1 MSRCKFI
8 VELNRLS
15 KSSSDSIDNIETF
28 DNFKRYMHVPR
39 NVEKDLKDVLR
50 KVNLSSK
57 KTLVLLCGSA
67 GDGKSHLLSYL
78 RNSDEEKL
86 INGYK
91 VYNDATESSA
101 PLKTA
106 IDTLS
111 DVLIGFRDENL
122 ERQGQ
127 SIILAINLGVLSNFI
142 ESEYSCRYQKLK
154 YYVEK
159 SNILTSQI
167 NEKHYDYTSYFQH
180 VSFSDYHMYSL
191 TADGVSP
198 DYIEEILKK
207 IFADDIHNPFYS
219 TYSNDCAICTLSE
232 KCPVK
237 KNYEFMMNKVHQK
250 FIARLLV
257 KTTIKDKEIITT
269 REILNYI
276 YNILVAHNFSF
287 TKYQKLMINDANFL
301 KEFIKE
307 ITPVLMFDYSDMTS
321 LMNQIKKYDPLFIR
335 SEEIDEQAVS
345 YYVSSD
351 VSKKIKQSLMGSPYA
366 SVLCNHNVL
375 PIINDD
381 KVLKSKIFN
390 VLLRNEAMNICD
402 ETDKIY
408 SEYLKNLY
416 YYNAGIKKKLQHIY
430 SMVEDGIIQWCGS
443 ESNDNICLLNKY
455 YGFTLYENIKFNEH
469 LDNIPPMNNMEKL
482 QKFRPVVIIDFEDK
496 DNQEVISLELD
507 YSLYELI
514 YKLSNGY
521 IQTADDRNNHAD
533 FISFISKILRTGS
546 SSESVLVVSENGQKA
561 KLEKTNFGY
570 KFKVV
575 R

>member
-28 DNFKRYMHVPR
+28 DKFKRYMHVSR
-39 NVEKDLKDVLR
+39 NLEKDLKEVLR
-50 KVNLSSK
+50 RVNSSSK

-78 RNSDEEKL
+78 KNSDEEKL
-86 INGYK
+86 INDYL

-101 PLKTA
+101 PSKTA

-111 DVLIGFRDENL
+111 DVLIGFRDDNL

-154 YYVEK
+154 HYVEM

-198 DYIEEILKK
+198 DYIEEVFEK
-207 IFADDIHNPFYS
+207 IFADNIHNPFYS
-219 TYSNDCAICTLSE
+219 TYSNVCAKCTLSE

-335 SEEIDEQAVS
+335 SEEIDEQAIS

-351 VSKKIKQSLMGSPYA
+351 VSKKIEQSLIGSPYA

-375 PIINDD
+375 QIINDD

-390 VLLRNEAMNICD
+390 ILLRNEAMNICE

-416 YYNAGIKKKLQHIY
+416 YYNAGIKNKLQYIY
-430 SMVEDGIIQWCGS
+430 SMVEDGIVQWCGS
-443 ESNDNICLLNKY
+443 ESNDSICLANKY
-455 YGFTLYENIKFNEH
+455 YGFTLYEIIKFNEY
-469 LDNIPPMNNMEKL
+469 LDNIPTMNNMEEL
-482 QKFRPVVIIDFEDK
+482 QKFRPAVFVDFEDK
-496 DNQEVISLELD
+496 DSQEVISLELD

-514 YKLSNGY
+514 YKLSHGY

-546 SSESVLVVSENGQKA
+546 SKESIIVISENRQKA